1 MFEIWLSS
9 EDTGAY
15 GIDLH
20 HSVADLLH
28 AAMDV
33 FASPSVGAPHFCH
46 PQPTMLRLGMTNP
59 PYLKPILPQLAETL
73 ASPHFFSYLHIPVQ
87 VVAGGACEA

>member
-33 FASPSVGAPHFCH
+33 FASPSVGAPIFV
-46 PQPTMLRLGMTNP
+46 TLSP
-59 PYLKPILPQLAETL
+59 PCCD
-73 ASPHFFSYLHIPVQ
+73 S
-87 VVAGGACEA
+87 G